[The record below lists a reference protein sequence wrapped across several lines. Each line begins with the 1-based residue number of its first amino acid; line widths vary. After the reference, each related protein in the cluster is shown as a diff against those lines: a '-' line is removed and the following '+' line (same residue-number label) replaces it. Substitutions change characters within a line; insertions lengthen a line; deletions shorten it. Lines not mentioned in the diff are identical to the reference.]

1 MLYPE
6 LFKQL
11 ESVRWDM
18 DKDIPWDSFDASKL
32 SDEQAQ
38 TIKMNA
44 ITEWAALPATEMF
57 LRDNRDDSDFSAFM
71 SIWFF
76 EEQKHSLVLM
86 EYLRRF
92 RPDLVPTEEELH
104 DIRFEFDPAPALETL
119 MLHFCGE
126 IRLNHWYRRASEW
139 HSEPVIKQIY
149 STLSQDEARHGGAYL
164 RYMKRA
170 IGKFG
175 NEARTAFTKVGV
187 LMASARR
194 TAQALHP
201 TNLHVNKA
209 LFPHDTIQSRLPN
222 PEWLEHWLDKQINFD
237 AVWESKVVERI
248 LHNMS
253 LLMNQSFKSVQEL
266 NRYRKEL
273 GKEISA
279 AAQNGRTGP
288 SAKVLPCPSCCLRQ
302 GSWPKSLRVSSS
314 PRGCC
319 HWRAR
324 WSSPMASL
332 TSCTGAMPATWPRPG
347 PWAPACWWPSI
358 PTHLRAAWARGRT
371 VRSMPNRTGRPL
383 SLLSG
388 RSTW

>member
-6 LFKQL
+6 LFRQL
-11 ESVRWDM
+11 EAVRWNM
-18 DKDIPWDSFDASKL
+18 EKDVPWDTFDPAL
-32 SDEQAQ
+32 LTDEQAQ

-57 LRDNRDDSDFSAFM
+57 LRDNQDDSDFSAFM

-104 DIRFEFDPAPALETL
+104 DIRFEFDKAPALETL

-139 HSEPVIKQIY
+139 HSEPVIKNIY
-149 STLSQDEARHGGAYL
+149 TKLSQDEARHGGAYL

-170 IGKFG
+170 IANTG

-201 TNLHVNKA
+201 TNLHVNES
-209 LFPHDTIQSRLPN
+209 LFPRDTIQSRLPD
-222 PEWLEHWLDKQINFD
+222 PAWLEHWLDTQIKFD
-237 AVWESKVVERI
+237 AVWEGKVVDRI
-248 LHNMS
+248 LHNLS
-253 LLMNQSFKSVQEL
+253 LLMDRSFKTVQEL
-266 NRYRKEL
+266 NRYRKEVS
-273 GKEISA
+273 KELA
-279 AAQNGRTGP
+279 AE
-288 SAKVLPCPSCCLRQ
+288 VE
-302 GSWPKSLRVSSS
+302 
-314 PRGCC
+314 
-319 HWRAR
+319 
-324 WSSPMASL
+324 
-332 TSCTGAMPATWPRPG
+332 PAV
-347 PWAPACWWPSI
+347 PAA
-358 PTHLRAAWARGRT
+358 T
-371 VRSMPNRTGRPL
+371 
-383 SLLSG
+383 
-388 RSTW
+388 